1 MTACQANVS
10 SLPASRAWPNEVQ
23 PTRGIN
29 GASERPNTPSAEFSA
44 EFISKTL
51 DAQPPPR
58 TQVAQVQVGHG
69 AASTSAIVSG
79 LPSLQRTT
87 KPGVKQ
93 AQAGPPGPPQ
103 PFADPHTSRVRT

>member
-23 PTRGIN
+23 PTRGVN

-79 LPSLQRTT
+79 WPSLSELPSR
-87 KPGVKQ
+87 GDQ

-103 PFADPHTSRVRT
+103 PFGDPHTSRVRT